1 MALNTKID
9 KEIMNIL
16 AFVVKDLE
24 IERLFYIILIS
35 WVYEQRSICY
45 SEGVWIVREGTI
57 TEKKIER
64 GYYVGLG
71 KIWLWLSHAW

>member
-1 MALNTKID
+1 MMALNTKID

-35 WVYEQRSICY
+35 WVY
-45 SEGVWIVREGTI
+45 
-57 TEKKIER
+57 
-64 GYYVGLG
+64 
-71 KIWLWLSHAW
+71 